1 MCQNMP
7 LRFYL
12 YLAELYERTLEKK
25 ELYANKL
32 VKIPRPRFIVL
43 YNGKAEA
50 QAQMTLR
57 LSDAFKGEEE
67 DEDIPLELKVEVYNI
82 NRKKNPQILKR
93 SKSLREYVALIVIIR
108 KYQSK
113 GLLLEVAIEK
123 AVTFCKEH
131 GILKGFMKKYGSEV
145 QNMLNFEF
153 DMEIALEVSREEGF
167 EDGFEEGR
175 KKCRE
180 ESREEVFMELAE
192 LLQRGHSPEEIT
204 KMISDKAL
212 KSSQRTTIH
221 NQ

>member
-1 MCQNMP
+1 MP
-7 LRFYL
+7 LRFFL
-12 YLAELYERTLEKK
+12 YLAELYERTLGKK

-50 QAQMTLR
+50 SAQMTLR

-67 DEDIPLELKVEVYNI
+67 EEKEDDEDIPLELKVEVYNI
-82 NRKKNPQILKR
+82 NRKRNPQIMKR

-113 GLLLEVAIEK
+113 GLLLEAAIEK

-131 GILKGFMKKYGSEV
+131 GILKSFMKKYGTEV

-153 DMEIALEVSREEGF
+153 DMKDALEVSREEGR
-167 EDGFEEGR
+167 EEGR
-175 KKCRE
+175 EEARE
-180 ESREEVFMELAE
+180 EIFKELAE
-192 LLQRGHSPEEIT
+192 LLQRGHSAAVAM
-204 KMISDKAL
+204 KMISDKAQ
-212 KSSQRTTIH
+212 KSSQKTPIH